1 MKLKDHNMK
10 KIMFFF
16 LFGLLHSNDI
26 DMNASVTASY
36 GDSYDFYSFSENRLD
51 LNLFYKDLQAWIQ
64 YEYSNPPEIGFP
76 MNDFRKFRIEY
87 TLDDYIVKLG
97 DIYEFWGR
105 GLVLNQ
111 FDDQSTN
118 YDNGTRGLYFEYN
131 RGPFSFNHI
140 NGNSDIWD
148 LGLSDLRI
156 PAFNNDHSIQAY
168 QIKYDWSSLSIGINQ
183 LKSNED
189 HQLSAGSNRPKIH
202 HKLIGIHGNYSL
214 PNADLFL
221 EYVDKSSTE
230 QTYLVANDTIKR
242 GYGVYG
248 NLNLYLGNWGL
259 SSEYKRY
266 AFDKAHGDITV
277 NDYGNQIEFQQMPTL
292 GKEQNSTLL
301 GRVSH
306 NYNFNDE
313 RGVQFELNGSL
324 AGLTLTGQ
332 YSHLSRNEN
341 WQSLTTTD
349 WIYKPLDNHLPSSD
363 PSALPYWENYFEASG
378 YTFNDKIYFKLGKA
392 NNKEVFK
399 TTYYFEGKQRHNV
412 VDSIQV
418 IDSTYFELLGY
429 YLYDTSF
436 AYDTTLSNFYNV
448 EAKYWQESK
457 SITIPME
464 VNMILDHGYT
474 FGVGFQYQERTKNN
488 IKKGNANKFKINASP
503 YGDSLWVYNVYDSLG
518 NASFST
524 PESDIGSV
532 TTQFSAYSRADS
544 IDITDDN
551 NIEIGDW
558 ISSPVDKQF
567 NRLLYLSISK
577 ASKWS
582 FTITQEWTNSY
593 ESGQNIDPYYNPI
606 EALVFG
612 DLKYFLGERDN
623 INPPDFIQNKWVSA
637 ELAFYLTSSQ
647 RVSIMYGSIKGG
659 LFCSNGICREIPAFN
674 DGLKISYTA
683 SF

>member
-1 MKLKDHNMK
+1 MK

-16 LFGLLHSNDI
+16 LLGLLYSNDI

-51 LNLFYKDLQAWIQ
+51 LNLFYKDVQAWIQ
-64 YEYSNPPEIGFP
+64 YEYSNPADLGFA
-76 MNDFRKFRIEY
+76 MNDIRKFRIEY
-87 TLDDYIVKLG
+87 TLDDYIIKLG

-111 FDDQSTN
+111 FDDQTTN

-131 RGPFSFNHI
+131 RGPLSFNHI
-140 NGNSDIWD
+140 NGNSDIWHF
-148 LGLSDLRI
+148 GADLRI
-156 PAFNNDHSIQAY
+156 PAYNNDHSMYANQV
-168 QIKYDWSSLSIGINQ
+168 KYDWNSLSIGVNQ
-183 LKSNED
+183 LTSNENYQPAFGNARLD
-189 HQLSAGSNRPKIH
+189 VH
-202 HKLIGIHGNYSL
+202 HKLNGIYGTWGLS
-214 PNADLFL
+214 NADIFV
-221 EYVDKSSTE
+221 EYVDKISTE
-230 QTYLVANDTIKR
+230 KTYLTANDTIKR
-242 GYGVYG
+242 GHGVYG
-248 NLNLYLGNWGL
+248 NLNLYFLNWGL

-266 AFDKAHGDITV
+266 SFDKAHGDFTQD
-277 NDYGNQIEFQQMPTL
+277 DYGNQIEYQQMPTL
-292 GKEQNSTLL
+292 GKEQNSTLM

-341 WQSLTTTD
+341 WQSVMTND
-349 WIYKPLDNHLPSSD
+349 WIYKPLDNYLPSSD
-363 PSALPYWENYFEASG
+363 PSALPYWENYFEVSG
-378 YTFNDKIYFKLGKA
+378 YTLNDKVYFKLGRG
-392 NNKEVFK
+392 NNKEIIK
-399 TTYYFEGKQRHNV
+399 TTRYFEGEQRHNV
-412 VDSIQV
+412 VDSIPTY
-418 IDSTYFELLGY
+418 DSIYFDY
-429 YLYDTSF
+429 TWFFDTNYV
-436 AYDTTLSNFYNV
+436 YDTTLSNIYNV
-448 EAKYWQESK
+448 EAKYWQETK
-457 SITIPME
+457 SFTLPME
-464 VNMILDHGYT
+464 VNMILDDGYT

-488 IKKGNANKFKINASP
+488 INKGNANKFKVNASP
-503 YGDSLWVYNVYDSLG
+503 YGDSLWVNNVYDSLG
-518 NASFST
+518 NSSFSM
-524 PESDIGSV
+524 PESDISSI

-544 IDITDDN
+544 NDIADDN
-551 NIEIGDW
+551 DIEIGDW
-558 ISSPVDKQF
+558 ISNPVYKQY
-567 NRLLYLSISK
+567 NRLLYISLSK

-593 ESGQNIDPYYNPI
+593 ESGQNIDPYYNPL

-612 DLKYFLGERDN
+612 DFKYFLGQRDN
-623 INPPDFIQNKWVSA
+623 IDPPDFIQNKWVSA

-647 RVSIMYGSIKGG
+647 RISIMYGSIKGG